1 MPLTVRQFDLGI
13 DQEMDGW
20 MRQVYE
26 LLIRN
31 QHLAYSSEELS
42 REVLGASA
50 EEDNREKFVLALD
63 VLSHFAKRGIPCL
76 GVHDSFIVP
85 AVHKSELWQVMTDC
99 HRERIGFLPVIK

>member
-13 DQEMDGW
+13 DQEMDAW

-42 REVLGASA
+42 KEVLGASA
-50 EEDNREKFVLALD
+50 EKDDREKFVLALD
-63 VLSHFAKRGIPCL
+63 VLFQIQAVEKRWVNDTGYYAFSQAFNTNTWERDLKSH
-76 GVHDSFIVP
+76 
-85 AVHKSELWQVMTDC
+85 
-99 HRERIGFLPVIK
+99 PV